1 MSRARERCADRW
13 VEEAIKFESRKI
25 EFSSRKNKNISSPWA
40 VTKFVPTR
48 RLAKCQIF
56 SKISENTSLPFNI
69 SNFPDFNIR
78 MSWRMGDIMEGQS
91 RIWYLRIK
99 RKVEGPASLMGSA
112 EGVEERLH
120 VKVKE
125 LRFTQL
131 TKEKTEW

>member
-1 MSRARERCADRW
+1 
-13 VEEAIKFESRKI
+13 
-25 EFSSRKNKNISSPWA
+25 
-40 VTKFVPTR
+40 
-48 RLAKCQIF
+48 
-56 SKISENTSLPFNI
+56 
-69 SNFPDFNIR
+69 
-78 MSWRMGDIMEGQS
+78 MEGQS